1 MLRSVVSIKKGKK
14 RLMNSIREK
23 LSNMFSK
30 VMAGT
35 VTREEGTML
44 INHLAKENLVETVS
58 ELSYLI
64 DTPPPGVFSKTI
76 LHTIALARNKSF
88 HNILVA
94 SLDHKNEDVS
104 ILAAEELARLKT
116 SEAQEVLVEH
126 LTSDVY
132 HVRKASAAALAQFP
146 EGLATLKEHILTH
159 SEPFYRL
166 TSAQALIKA
175 GKQGIETLLSIL
187 NSGKEDA
194 VKSIA
199 EALIA
204 AGKDLGNSEIPK
216 IFEALM
222 MAGDR
227 KDTQSILGLL
237 KVAGSLKGKARGFEG
252 YVMAFEDHPTESVRK
267 EAQDALKQIKAALE

>member
-1 MLRSVVSIKKGKK
+1 MST
-14 RLMNSIREK
+14 IREK
-23 LSNMFSK
+23 LTNMFSK
-30 VMAGT
+30 IMAGT

-44 INHLAKENLVETVS
+44 INHLAKEDLAETVR

-116 SEAQEVLVEH
+116 SEAREVLVEH

-146 EGLATLKEHILTH
+146 DGLAILKKHILTH
-159 SEPFYRL
+159 SEPFFRL

-175 GKQGIETLLSIL
+175 GKKGIETLLSVL
-187 NSGKEDA
+187 SSGNEAA
-194 VKSIA
+194 VVSIA
-199 EALIA
+199 EALIT
-204 AGKDLGNSEIPK
+204 AGKELGNAEIPK
-216 IFEALM
+216 IFDALM

-252 YVMAFEDHPTESVRK
+252 YVMAFEDYPFESVRK
-267 EAQDALKQIKAALE
+267 EAQQALKQIRAAFG